1 MRRVIDGVRAGSR
14 HDRFVEVRPG
24 FRRGPRHEGR
34 HMVAAKSGLL
44 EGRPR
49 RQASAKEFAAVTG
62 TASIGA
68 LVLALMFSSTG
79 QASPG
84 AGAALPPAAT
94 AANAPASSTASTT
107 PTTSSPTTSATP
119 SLTPTT
125 AVEVSTTV
133 TEVVLL
139 PFARQTVNDG
149 ALEQGKTV
157 LRTAGRAGSKTVTW
171 TVRNRGGVEIG
182 RTISGEQVTAAP
194 VDEVTAVGHQGSAPG
209 AKATSGAG
217 GARPTPAPAT
227 RTTQA
232 PASRLPATWT
242 ARGAAATVLPTSKG
256 QYKSSARTSTGW
268 MLTTTGSAAS
278 RPAGRL
284 NRTEAPALLPEV
296 AKRT

>member
-44 EGRPR
+44 EGRR
-49 RQASAKEFAAVTG
+49 VGKASAKEFAAVTG

-171 TVRNRGGVEIG
+171 TVRNRGGVEIS

-194 VDEVTAVGHQGSAPG
+194 VDEVTAVGTKAP
-209 AKATSGAG
+209 APPPAPKTTPTAAPRPTPTPMATKPATSGACDPNYAGACVPIASDVDCAG
-217 GARPTPAPAT
+217 GSGNGPAYVQGPVQVVGT
-227 RTTQA
+227 DI
-232 PASRLPATWT
+232 
-242 ARGAAATVLPTSKG
+242 
-256 QYKSSARTSTGW
+256 YKLDADNDGI
-268 MLTTTGSAAS
+268 GC
-278 RPAGRL
+278 
-284 NRTEAPALLPEV
+284 ED
-296 AKRT
+296 

>member
-1 MRRVIDGVRAGSR
+1 MKDRPFGWFALGMSSYAARHRRCPGRLAARPVCGSTTGLPARSAPRRAS
-14 HDRFVEVRPG
+14 H
-24 FRRGPRHEGR
+24 GR
-34 HMVAAKSGLL
+34 CELRAARAASL
-44 EGRPR
+44 GRPV
-49 RQASAKEFAAVTG
+49 AKEFAAVTG

-68 LVLALMFSSTG
+68 LVLALMFGSTG

-119 SLTPTT
+119 SLTPTA
-125 AVEVSTTV
+125 AVEMSTAV

-171 TVRNRGGVEIG
+171 TVRNRGGVEIS

-194 VDEVTAVGHQGSAPG
+194 VERGHRSWHQGTGSAPG
-209 AKATSGAG
+209 AKDHTNRGSEADSDAHGHQACNQRRLRPELRRRLRPDCQRRGLRGGQRQRSCLRPRASTSRRHGHLQAG
-217 GARPTPAPAT
+217 C
-227 RTTQA
+227 
-232 PASRLPATWT
+232 
-242 ARGAAATVLPTSKG
+242 
-256 QYKSSARTSTGW
+256 
-268 MLTTTGSAAS
+268 
-278 RPAGRL
+278 
-284 NRTEAPALLPEV
+284 
-296 AKRT
+296 